1 MATRALI
8 RVIPRQEG
16 IAYDKGHMHV
26 EESLVNIY
34 NHYDG
39 NPEHLGVKLAKFLL
53 PYKITNGVSS
63 LNVKD
68 FTKLANG
75 PECLTA
81 QLVKHL
87 KTGDICD
94 MVVGNVYL
102 YPIKPYKSIFIS
114 GYNAEYIY
122 TLYPKT
128 DKPTYIAIYKNFDD
142 KVIFVGTPDK
152 LIKKYDRQRDKQISS
167 TSS

>member
-16 IAYDKGHMHV
+16 IAYDKGHMYV

-34 NHYDG
+34 HHYDG

-53 PYKITNGVSS
+53 PYKITNGVSNLS
-63 LNVKD
+63 VKD
-68 FTKLANG
+68 FTHLANG

-94 MVVGNVYL
+94 TVVGNVYL
-102 YPIKPYKSIFIS
+102 YPINPYK
-114 GYNAEYIY
+114 YDAEYIY

-128 DKPTYIAIYKNFDD
+128 DEPTYIAIYKNFDD

-152 LIKKYDRQRDKQISS
+152 LIKKYDRQRDKSISS

>member
-16 IAYDKGHMHV
+16 IAYDKGHIYV

-34 NHYDG
+34 NHFDG
-39 NPEHLGVKLAKFLL
+39 HPEYLGIKLAKFLL
-53 PYKITNGVSS
+53 PYKVKNGVSN
-63 LNVKD
+63 LVLQD
-68 FTKLANG
+68 FPQLANG
-75 PECLTA
+75 PECLAA
-81 QLVKHL
+81 QLVKQL
-87 KTGDICD
+87 KTD
-94 MVVGNVYL
+94 VGNVYL
-102 YPIKPYKSIFIS
+102 YPRKPYK
-114 GYNAEYIY
+114 YDAEYIY
-122 TLYPKT
+122 TLYPKIEE
-128 DKPTYIAIYKNFDD
+128 PTYVAIYKNFDD

>member
-16 IAYDKGHMHV
+16 IAYDKGHDNI

-34 NHYDG
+34 HHYDG

-53 PYKITNGVSS
+53 PYKIKNGVSN

-68 FTKLANG
+68 FTHLANG
-75 PECLTA
+75 PECLAA

-94 MVVGNVYL
+94 IVVGNVYL
-102 YPIKPYKSIFIS
+102 YPVSDFKY
-114 GYNAEYIY
+114 GAEYIY
-122 TLYPKT
+122 TVYPKINE
-128 DKPTYIAIYKNFDD
+128 PTYIAIYKVDND
-142 KVIFVGTPDK
+142 KVIFVGTSDK
-152 LIKKYDRQRDKQISS
+152 LIKKYDRQRDKSISS

>member
-16 IAYDKGHMHV
+16 IAYDKGHMLV

-39 NPEHLGVKLAKFLL
+39 NPEHLGIKLAKFLL
-53 PYKITNGVSS
+53 PYKITNGISS

-68 FTKLANG
+68 FPKLANG
-75 PECLTA
+75 PECLAA

-102 YPIKPYKSIFIS
+102 YPVSDFKY
-114 GYNAEYIY
+114 GAEYIY
-122 TLYPKT
+122 TVYPKT
-128 DKPTYIAIYKNFDD
+128 DEPAYIAIYKVDND
-142 KVIFVGTPDK
+142 KVIFVGTSDK
-152 LIKKYDRQRDKQISS
+152 LIKKYDRQRNKSISS

>member
-16 IAYDKGHMHV
+16 IAYDKGHMYV

-39 NPEHLGVKLAKFLL
+39 NPNHLGVKLAKFLL

-75 PECLTA
+75 PECLAA
-81 QLVKHL
+81 QLVKQL
-87 KTGDICD
+87 KTGDVCD
-94 MVVGNVYL
+94 IVVGNVYL
-102 YPIKPYKSIFIS
+102 YPRKPHKYD
-114 GYNAEYIY
+114 AEYIY

-128 DKPTYIAIYKNFDD
+128 DEPTYIAIYKNLDD
-142 KVIFVGTPDK
+142 EVIFVGTPDK
-152 LIKKYDRQRDKQISS
+152 LIKKYDRQRNKSISS

>member
-16 IAYDKGHMHV
+16 IAYDKGHMYV

-34 NHYDG
+34 HHYDG

-53 PYKITNGVSS
+53 PYKITNGVSN

-68 FTKLANG
+68 FTHLANG

-94 MVVGNVYL
+94 TVVGNVYL
-102 YPIKPYKSIFIS
+102 YPINPYK
-114 GYNAEYIY
+114 YDAEYIY

-128 DKPTYIAIYKNFDD
+128 DEPTYIAIYKNFDD

-152 LIKKYDRQRDKQISS
+152 LIKKYDRQRDKSISS